1 MRIIDKHKKIKSAF
15 ISGVAITTLV
25 ACGSVLADYPE
36 KPITLIV
43 PWAAGG
49 GTDATA
55 RTIGRALEEQIGQT
69 VNVVNR
75 TGGSGVVGH
84 TAITS
89 ADPDGYTIGLATGE
103 VNMMH
108 WLGLTDLT
116 YRDFTPIAQVNYDFP
131 GVQVASDAPYD
142 SLEELVEAIRE
153 EPEGTFIAS
162 GTGQGGVWHL
172 AFAGFLMDQGME
184 ADRVMWLPSEG
195 AAPAMTEL
203 VSGGIDIVPSSVPE
217 ARSMMEA
224 GRVKS
229 LGVMAPERI
238 PSFPDVPTI
247 QEELGT
253 DYQVGEWRGIAGPKG
268 MDPEIVS
275 TLEAALEK
283 AYNSDTYQ
291 DFMANQ
297 GFGTEWRNAE
307 EFGKLMEEMDV
318 VFGEIVE
325 QVGLAA
331 E

>member
-1 MRIIDKHKKIKSAF
+1 MRMTDKHKKIRNALLS
-15 ISGVAITTLV
+15 SVAVTAL
-25 ACGSVLADYPE
+25 AASGSVFADYPE

-84 TAITS
+84 SAITS
-89 ADPDGYTIGLATGE
+89 AEPDGYTIGLATGE

-153 EPEGTFIAS
+153 EPKGTFIAS

-184 ADRVMWLPSEG
+184 ADRVRWLPSEG

-247 QEELGT
+247 KEELGT

-268 MDPEIVS
+268 MDPEVVS

-291 DFMANQ
+291 DFMSNQ
-297 GFGTEWRNAE
+297 GFGTEWRDAE
-307 EFGKLMEEMDV
+307 EFGELMEEMDA

>member
-1 MRIIDKHKKIKSAF
+1 MFIKQNQKT
-15 ISGVAITTLV
+15 VKTTLLSSI
-25 ACGSVLADYPE
+25 AATVLIASGPLFADYPE
-36 KPITLIV
+36 RPITLIV

-55 RTIGRALEEQIGQT
+55 RTIGKALEEQLGQT

-84 TAITS
+84 TAIS
-89 ADPDGYTIGLATGE
+89 NADPDGYTIGLATGE

-116 YRDFTPIAQVNYDFP
+116 YRDFTPIAQINYDFP

-153 EPEGTFIAS
+153 EPKGTFTAS

-172 AFAGFLMDQGME
+172 AFAGFLMDQGMA
-184 ADRVMWLPSEG
+184 ADKVRWIPSEG

-203 VSGGIDIVPSSVPE
+203 ASGGIDIVPSSVPE
-217 ARSMMEA
+217 ARSMIEA

-247 QEELGT
+247 EEELGT
-253 DYQVGEWRGIAGPKG
+253 DYQVGEWRGIAGPTG
-268 MDPEIVS
+268 MDPEVVS
-275 TLEAALEK
+275 TLESALED

-291 DFMANQ
+291 DFMSEQ

-307 EFGKLMEEMDV
+307 EFGNLMEEMDA
-318 VFGEIVE
+318 VFGDIVQ

-331 E
+331 D